1 MKDLCLCI
9 STIGVLETCSG
20 EWKDFIDVM
29 STQAMQ
35 NDSTFF
41 KYAGIYNLG
50 LIQESLPLKQINE
63 HDNSQ
68 IWHTMISNIDPN
80 NLDFTKIVAKSI
92 A

>member
-1 MKDLCLCI
+1 
-9 STIGVLETCSG
+9 
-20 EWKDFIDVM
+20 
-29 STQAMQ
+29 MQ

-80 NLDFTKIVAKSI
+80 NCSLYSLYNSNNNKFEKVTSK
-92 A
+92 